1 MPKKDKTNVNAT
13 TKLKTVIGL
22 FIFLIFCS
30 SAFGIEIENSSTVQ
44 SVTAK
49 ITIEG
54 TGTIAG
60 NLQGKE
66 AEIEVLSFNKGYGQK
81 VLTLSEILEINGKT
95 INGIGK
101 KDELGNRYALF
112 KIGETGNFS
121 YKIEA
126 LIETDAMPPVI
137 EDFDLSHEITEFE
150 EFLQPSENIE
160 SNHESIRTFAFNTF
174 DNSSWLETLVEIT
187 QWTYDNIEY
196 DLSYFPETY
205 SAVSTLKER
214 KGVCDEFAVL
224 AASMLRAKG
233 IPVKVA
239 TGLSFNP
246 KEGQKWNN
254 HAWLQA
260 FNPNSGWISLDP
272 TFGEAGTVDGTH
284 IVRGFFKDPI
294 ESSVS
299 KAIVIQ
305 TASITI
311 NENPA
316 VVETTAFK
324 PFSGIFSIETE
335 NETMPANKWHKIE
348 INAKNMVNGN
358 VIGWF
363 SIGLPV
369 DFVALEKKKIL
380 LFEEGE
386 EKEITWDIRVDKE
399 LEENEYLTGAYKI
412 VSLGGETQKEL
423 KILPG
428 TKFQEEAEI
437 IIGNIIP
444 IVENNSLTIDI
455 ELENRGAEKG
465 LVEITLEEISKSIEI
480 NGFETTEVAIKIP
493 EAENKT
499 YSLTVKGP
507 GLEFETEIELYEG
520 KPLPVEQPLAT
531 TNNQVTEPLSQ
542 TKLDFSGLLTIET
555 AIIAG
560 IIIGIAI
567 IAFLLKE
574 LLSK

>member
-1 MPKKDKTNVNAT
+1 MA
-13 TKLKTVIGL
+13 LRAGIAIL
-22 FIFLIFCS
+22 IFLIFCS

-54 TGTIAG
+54 TGTITG
-60 NLQGKE
+60 NLQGRE
-66 AEIEVLSFNKGYGQK
+66 AEIEVLSFNEGYGQK
-81 VLTLSEILEINGKT
+81 VLSLSEVLEINGKT

-101 KDELGNRYALF
+101 EDELGNRYALF
-112 KIGETGNFS
+112 KIGEIGNFS

-137 EDFDLSHEITEFE
+137 EDIDLSQEITEFE

-160 SNHESIRTFAFNTF
+160 SNHESIRTFVFNTF
-174 DNSSWLETLVEIT
+174 DSSSWLETIVEVT
-187 QWTYDNIEY
+187 QWTYDNMEY
-196 DLSYFPETY
+196 DLKYFPETY

-233 IPVKVA
+233 IPVKVV

-284 IVRGFFKDPI
+284 IVRGFFQDPA
-294 ESSVS
+294 ESNVS
-299 KAIVIQ
+299 KATVVQ
-305 TASITI
+305 TASISMS
-311 NENPA
+311 EKDV
-316 VVETTAFK
+316 VVETIAFK
-324 PFSGIFSIETE
+324 PFSEIFSIQAKKETIP
-335 NETMPANKWHKIE
+335 TNKWYE
-348 INAKNMVNGN
+348 IGITAKNMVNGN

-363 SIGLPV
+363 SIGLPEE
-369 DFVALEKKKIL
+369 FVILEKKKIL

-386 EKEITWDIRVDKE
+386 EKEIVWNVRIDKE
-399 LEENEYLTGAYKI
+399 LKENEYLTGTYKI
-412 VSLGGETQKEL
+412 VSLGGETQKEI

-428 TKFQEEAEI
+428 TEFQEEAEI
-437 IIGNIIP
+437 VIGNIIP
-444 IVENNSLTIDI
+444 IVENNSLVVDI
-455 ELENRGAEKG
+455 ELENIGAEQG
-465 LVEITLEEISKSIEI
+465 IVEITLEEISKSIEI
-480 NGFETTEVAIKIP
+480 NGFETIEVVIKIP
-493 EAENKT
+493 EAKNKT

-507 GLEFETEIELYEG
+507 GVEFETEIELYEG
-520 KPLPVEQPLAT
+520 KPLPAEQPLAT
-531 TNNQVTEPLSQ
+531 TDNQAIGPLNQSNF
-542 TKLDFSGLLTIET
+542 DFSGLLTIET
-555 AIIAG
+555 GIIAG

-567 IAFLLKE
+567 IALLLKE